1 MIEMKSKFHFWLM
14 IYTAAMVPLTGFL
27 TAVLTAIAIFSIA
40 VLMKKI
46 PLHHAKEDTV
56 ELELAEAN

>member
-1 MIEMKSKFHFWLM
+1 M
-14 IYTAAMVPLTGFL
+14 IYTAMMVPLTGFL
-27 TAVLTAIAIFSIA
+27 TAVLSAIAIFVVA